1 MTELTDYLA
10 DRYQVLDT
18 FSENERARVELVR
31 DKNTGLVAVKKTIH
45 RADTVYPQL
54 RDRHFAGTPMVYD
67 LYQCAGETV
76 VLEEYVPGETMA
88 RCAEGRR
95 RLGVAQVG
103 RWLSALCSILEP
115 LHRAGLVH
123 RDIKPQNVL
132 VRPDGQL
139 FLIDFE
145 AARQYD
151 PRQKNDTV
159 YLGTKG
165 YAAPEQYGYAQTDAR
180 TDLYALGALANWLLC
195 GKLPEEQRWKGPLA
209 GVIDCCLRIDPAQ
222 RYQSAAQLR
231 GAVQQ
236 ALTGLP
242 AEEGSAFPP
251 AATSPAAAAPLPA
264 WADVEPADLT
274 ASSFSSA
281 PSAGEEGGPPRRW
294 QSVFGRENAWRL
306 VAFLAFGAF
315 VLWTA
320 LTSGPFAQVG
330 AAIFSCLIYLWIF
343 LPHAAYWLN
352 LGEIRTRPPFRAL
365 DRQGQRWLAGLC
377 YLAVWL
383 VILLILVQIGYAFY
397 RVP

>member
-1 MTELTDYLA
+1 MTELTDYLT

-31 DKNTGLVAVKKTIH
+31 DKNTGLVAVKKTVH

-103 RWLSALCSILEP
+103 RWLCALCDILEP

-195 GKLPEEQRWKGPLA
+195 GKLPEERRWKGPLA

-222 RYQSAAQLR
+222 RYQSATQLR

-236 ALTGLP
+236 ALAGLS
-242 AEEGSAFPP
+242 AEEGGVFPAGAVPSAAVSLQQDR
-251 AATSPAAAAPLPA
+251 AAVAAALPA
-264 WADVEPADLT
+264 T
-274 ASSFSSA
+274 AFV
-281 PSAGEEGGPPRRW
+281 PSDPVGEGPPRRW

-306 VAFLAFGAF
+306 VTFLAFAAF
-315 VLWTA
+315 VLWAA
-320 LTSGPFAQVG
+320 LTSRPFESAG
-330 AAIFSCLIYLWIF
+330 AAVVSCLIYLWIF
-343 LPHAAYWLN
+343 LPHAAYWLD
-352 LGEIRTRPPFRAL
+352 LGRVRTRPPFRAL
-365 DRQGQRWLAGLC
+365 DRRGQRWLAGLC

-383 VILLILVQIGYAFY
+383 VVLLVLVQVGHTLY

>member
-1 MTELTDYLA
+1 MTELTDYLT

-31 DKNTGLVAVKKTIH
+31 DKNTGLVAVKKTVH

-103 RWLSALCSILEP
+103 RWLCALCDILEP

-180 TDLYALGALANWLLC
+180 TDLYALGALA
-195 GKLPEEQRWKGPLA
+195 
-209 GVIDCCLRIDPAQ
+209 
-222 RYQSAAQLR
+222 
-231 GAVQQ
+231 
-236 ALTGLP
+236 GLS
-242 AEEGSAFPP
+242 AEEGGVFPAGAVP
-251 AATSPAAAAPLPA
+251 SAAASLQQDRAAVAADLPA
-264 WADVEPADLT
+264 T
-274 ASSFSSA
+274 AFV
-281 PSAGEEGGPPRRW
+281 PSDPVGEGPPRRW

-306 VAFLAFGAF
+306 VAFLAFAAF
-315 VLWTA
+315 VLWAA
-320 LTSGPFAQVG
+320 LTSRPFESAG
-330 AAIFSCLIYLWIF
+330 AAVVSCLIYLWIF
-343 LPHAAYWLN
+343 LPHAAYWLD
-352 LGEIRTRPPFRAL
+352 LGRVRTRPPFRAL
-365 DRQGQRWLAGLC
+365 DRRGQRWLAGLC

-383 VILLILVQIGYAFY
+383 VVLLVLVQVGHTLY

>member
-54 RDRHFAGTPMVYD
+54 RDRQFAGTPMVYD

-103 RWLSALCSILEP
+103 RWLCALCDILEP

-195 GKLPEEQRWKGPLA
+195 GKLPEERRWKGPLA
-209 GVIDCCLRIDPAQ
+209 G
-222 RYQSAAQLR
+222 
-231 GAVQQ
+231 
-236 ALTGLP
+236 
-242 AEEGSAFPP
+242 
-251 AATSPAAAAPLPA
+251 
-264 WADVEPADLT
+264 
-274 ASSFSSA
+274 
-281 PSAGEEGGPPRRW
+281 
-294 QSVFGRENAWRL
+294 
-306 VAFLAFGAF
+306 
-315 VLWTA
+315 
-320 LTSGPFAQVG
+320 
-330 AAIFSCLIYLWIF
+330 
-343 LPHAAYWLN
+343 
-352 LGEIRTRPPFRAL
+352 
-365 DRQGQRWLAGLC
+365 
-377 YLAVWL
+377 
-383 VILLILVQIGYAFY
+383 
-397 RVP
+397 

>member
-54 RDRHFAGTPMVYD
+54 RDRQFAGTPMVYD

-103 RWLSALCSILEP
+103 RWLCALCDILEP

-195 GKLPEEQRWKGPLA
+195 GKLPEERRWKGPLA

-236 ALTGLP
+236 ALAGLP
-242 AEEGSAFPP
+242 AEEGAAFPVGSALS
-251 AATSPAAAAPLPA
+251 AAAPQPHSRGNAAAALPA
-264 WADVEPADLT
+264 QPFPAP
-274 ASSFSSA
+274 SSA
-281 PSAGEEGGPPRRW
+281 EESGGPPRRW

-306 VAFLAFGAF
+306 VAFLAFAAF

-320 LTSGPFAQVG
+320 LTSRPFESTGTAV
-330 AAIFSCLIYLWIF
+330 SCLIYLWIF
-343 LPHAAYWLN
+343 LPHAAYWLD
-352 LGEIRTRPPFRAL
+352 LGRVRTRPPFRAL
-365 DRQGQRWLAGLC
+365 DRRGQRWLAGLC

-383 VILLILVQIGYAFY
+383 VILIILVQVGYTLY

>member
-54 RDRHFAGTPMVYD
+54 RDRQFAGTPMVYD

-103 RWLSALCSILEP
+103 RWLCALCDILEP

-195 GKLPEEQRWKGPLA
+195 GKLPEERRWKGPLA

-236 ALTGLP
+236 ALAGLP
-242 AEEGSAFPP
+242 VEEGAAFPAGP
-251 AATSPAAAAPLPA
+251 ALSAAAPQPHSRGNAAAALPA
-264 WADVEPADLT
+264 QSFPAP
-274 ASSFSSA
+274 SSA
-281 PSAGEEGGPPRRW
+281 EESGGPPRRW

-306 VAFLAFGAF
+306 VAFLAFAAF

-320 LTSGPFAQVG
+320 LTSRPFESTGTVV
-330 AAIFSCLIYLWIF
+330 SCLIYLWIF
-343 LPHAAYWLN
+343 LPHAAYWLD
-352 LGEIRTRPPFRAL
+352 LGRVRTRPPFRAL
-365 DRQGQRWLAGLC
+365 DRRGQRWLAGLC
-377 YLAVWL
+377 YLALWL
-383 VILLILVQIGYAFY
+383 VILIILVQVGYTLY